1 MVTKT
6 RIEIA
11 LVLTLIVGFA
21 AGAPAWA
28 APGVSGSDSTG
39 PRAPVSSPAP
49 EDPLGLPSL
58 EKFCD
63 LGEPPTKED
72 DSTLIREYCS
82 ELRKCLVEFFP
93 SRGIPKKGKLR
104 ESEPGIEPGLGPSQ
118 PQKPAWAPV
127 EAQMYLSCL
136 RKYLPKRAL

>member
-6 RIEIA
+6 RIETA

-49 EDPLGLPSL
+49 EDPLGLPTL
-58 EKFCD
+58 EKICD

-82 ELRKCLVEFFP
+82 ELRKCLVEFLP
-93 SRGIPKKGKLR
+93 SRGMPKKGKLR
-104 ESEPGIEPGLGPSQ
+104 ESEPGYRPSQ

>member
-39 PRAPVSSPAP
+39 PRAPVSFPVP
-49 EDPLGLPSL
+49 EHPLGLPSL

-72 DSTLIREYCS
+72 DSMFIKEYCS
-82 ELRKCLVEFFP
+82 ELKNCFVRMLQL
-93 SRGIPKKGKLR
+93 IPKKLISPK
-104 ESEPGIEPGLGPSQ
+104 SDTAVEPGVGSIQ
-118 PQKPAWAPV
+118 HPAGGSLAP
-127 EAQMYLSCL
+127 QMYLSCL